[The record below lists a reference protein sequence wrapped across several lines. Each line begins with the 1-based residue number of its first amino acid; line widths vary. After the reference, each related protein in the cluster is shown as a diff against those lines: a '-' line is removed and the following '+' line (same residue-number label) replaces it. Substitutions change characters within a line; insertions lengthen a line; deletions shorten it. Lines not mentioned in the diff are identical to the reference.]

1 MKPRRYE
8 TLILL
13 DPDISPEEQE
23 KLNEKLTGIID
34 SMKGR
39 VLRVENW
46 GRRRL
51 AYPVRKQMYG
61 IYVLLDFMGGPE
73 LQAEI
78 DRNLRIEEAVS
89 KHLTLILEKDFSEER
104 YEAELE
110 RLQAEKAAREAA
122 LQESDSEPLGP
133 TGRFGDQ
140 DEGDNE
146 DEDEDSDEDYSS
158 SSR

>member
-13 DPDISPEEQE
+13 DPDFAPEEQE
-23 KLNEKLTGIID
+23 KLNEKLAGIID

-39 VLRVENW
+39 VLRVDNW

-104 YEAELE
+104 YQAELE

-122 LQESDSEPLGP
+122 LEESESEPLGGQV
-133 TGRFGDQ
+133 GRFDDR
-140 DEGDNE
+140 DEGDIE
-146 DEDEDSDEDYSS
+146 DDDEDSDED
-158 SSR
+158 

>member
-8 TLILL
+8 TLILI
-13 DPDISPEEQE
+13 DPDLTPEVQE
-23 KLNEKLTGIID
+23 ELLGKLTGIIEN
-34 SMKGR
+34 MNGR
-39 VLRVENW
+39 VLRVDNW

-61 IYVLLDFMGGPE
+61 MYILLDFMGDPE

-78 DRNLRIEEAVS
+78 DRNLRIEETVS
-89 KHLTLILEKDFSEER
+89 KHLTLILEQDFSEEK

-122 LQESDSEPLGP
+122 MNEDVSSESD
-133 TGRFGDQ
+133 
-140 DEGDNE
+140 
-146 DEDEDSDEDYSS
+146 DSDDSDDDDSDDQGGDDDNDDNSDDDEN
-158 SSR
+158 